1 MSTNVAAPT
10 EKTPKRF
17 HPYQI
22 SIAIGLGM
30 GTFTLFSGIIPQL
43 TKWHGSSE
51 MSREVFE
58 GIPGPIQAAFYTI
71 LPAMII

>member
-51 MSREVFE
+51 MSREVF
-58 GIPGPIQAAFYTI
+58 
-71 LPAMII
+71 